1 MDSSNEIY
9 RSFTVIKEMLTDQG
23 KNIDH
28 LNSISKSE
36 LDTMFRVNENIFQI
50 NVNDNMKLIY
60 YMNPKFKVQ
69 DLRKYIQPS
78 ENEDIT
84 EILLVFK
91 EKINNFNAKNI
102 EEFDN
107 IHLQVFLL
115 KELLFNVSKH
125 QLVPKHEVIRD
136 NDEIE
141 KLVQKF
147 NLKSKL
153 QFPAILKT
161 DPMAKYLN
169 IQSGQLVKITRVSP
183 SAGESILYRCC
194 V

>member
-1 MDSSNEIY
+1 MDSSNDIY
-9 RSFTVIKEMLTDQG
+9 RSFTIIKEMLTDQG
-23 KNIDH
+23 KNIEH
-28 LNSISKSE
+28 MKSISKPE
-36 LDTMFRVNENIFQI
+36 LDTMFRINENIFQI
-50 NVNDNMKLIY
+50 DVNDNMKIIY
-60 YMNPKFKVQ
+60 YMNSKFKVQ
-69 DLRKYIQPS
+69 ELRKYIQPS
-78 ENEDIT
+78 ENENIT
-84 EILLVFK
+84 EILLIFK
-91 EKINNFNAKNI
+91 DKINNFNSKNI

-136 NDEIE
+136 PDEIDA
-141 KLVQKF
+141 LVKKF

-169 IQSGQLVKITRVSP
+169 IYSGELVKVTRVSP

>member
-1 MDSSNEIY
+1 MDSSNDIY

-28 LNSISKSE
+28 MNTISKSE
-36 LDTMFRVNENIFQI
+36 LDTMFRINENIFQI
-50 NVNDNMKLIY
+50 NVNENMKIVY
-60 YMNPKFKVQ
+60 YMNVKFKVQ
-69 DLRKYIQPS
+69 DLRKYIQPV
-78 ENEDIT
+78 ENENIT

-125 QLVPKHEVIRD
+125 HLIPKHEVIREQ
-136 NDEIE
+136 DEINE
-141 KLVQKF
+141 LVQKY

>member
-1 MDSSNEIY
+1 MDASNDIY
-9 RSFTVIKEMLTDQG
+9 RSFTVIKDMLTDQG
-23 KNIDH
+23 KDIDL

-36 LDTMFRVNENIFQI
+36 LETMFRVNENIFQI
-50 NVNDNMKLIY
+50 PVNNSMKIIY
-60 YMNPKFKVQ
+60 YMNSKFKVQ
-69 DLRKYIQPS
+69 DLRKYIHPIDN
-78 ENEDIT
+78 ENIQ
-84 EILLVFK
+84 EILLVFR

-107 IHLQVFLL
+107 MHLQVFLI

-125 QLVPKHEVIRD
+125 NLVPKHEVIRD
-136 NDEIE
+136 QDEIN
-141 KLVQKF
+141 KLIQKF

-169 IQSGQLVKITRVSP
+169 IYSGQLVKITRVSP
-183 SAGESILYRCC
+183 SAGESIMYRCC